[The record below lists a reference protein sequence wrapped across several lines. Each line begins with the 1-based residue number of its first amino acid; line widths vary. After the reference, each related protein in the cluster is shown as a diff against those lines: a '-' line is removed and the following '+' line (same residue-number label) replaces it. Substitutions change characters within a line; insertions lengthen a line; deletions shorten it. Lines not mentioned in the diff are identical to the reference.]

1 MRNRKKVINDFK
13 MDVAARSVNES
24 FCRAVTGAFAAL
36 CDPTVE
42 ELSDLK
48 TAVSEAVT
56 NCIVHGYREKPGRIY
71 IDAALLEGNV
81 LRVKIRDKG
90 CGIEDVSRA
99 MEPLFTT
106 AGGERSGLGFTVM
119 ESFTDSLKVRSAPG
133 KGTVVTLTK
142 KITGKCDG

>member
-1 MRNRKKVINDFK
+1 MKKVINDFK
-13 MDVAARSVNES
+13 MNVAAKSVNES
-24 FCRAVTGAFAAL
+24 FCRAAIGAFAAL

-42 ELSDLK
+42 ELADLK

-56 NCIVHGYREKPGRIY
+56 NCIVHGYKEKPGRIY

-90 CGIEDVSRA
+90 CGIEDVRRA

-119 ESFTDSLKVRSAPG
+119 ESFCDTVKVRSAPG
-133 KGTVVTLTK
+133 RGTVVTLTK
-142 KITGKCDG
+142 TIAGKCDG

>member
-1 MRNRKKVINDFK
+1 MKKSVNDFK
-13 MDVAARSVNES
+13 MNVPSRSVNES

-42 ELSDLK
+42 ELSDIK

-56 NCIVHGYREKPGRIY
+56 NCIVHAYRDRPGRIY

-81 LRVKIRDKG
+81 LRIKIRDRG
-90 CGIEDVSRA
+90 CGIEDVRRA

-119 ESFTDSLKVRSAPG
+119 ESFCDSVKVRSAPG
-133 KGTVVTLTK
+133 KGTAVTLTK
-142 KITGKCDG
+142 TIARKCDE

>member
-1 MRNRKKVINDFK
+1 MKKSVNDFK
-13 MDVAARSVNES
+13 MNVPSRSVNES
-24 FCRAVTGAFAAL
+24 FCRALTGVFAAL

-42 ELSDLK
+42 ELSDIK

-56 NCIVHGYREKPGRIY
+56 NCIVHGYRDKPGRIY

-81 LRVKIRDKG
+81 LRIRIRDKG

-106 AGGERSGLGFTVM
+106 AGDERSGLGFTVM
-119 ESFTDSLKVRSAPG
+119 ESFCDSLKVRSALG
-133 KGTVVTLTK
+133 KGTIVTLTK
-142 KITGKCDG
+142 TITGKCDE

>member
-1 MRNRKKVINDFK
+1 MRNRKKTVNDFK
-13 MDVAARSVNES
+13 MEIAARSVNES
-24 FCRAVTGAFAAL
+24 FCRAAVGAFAAL

-56 NCIVHGYREKPGRIY
+56 NCIVHGYREKPGRVY

>member
-1 MRNRKKVINDFK
+1 MKKVINDFK
-13 MDVAARSVNES
+13 MNVAAKSVNES
-24 FCRAVTGAFAAL
+24 FCRAVMGAFAAL

-42 ELSDLK
+42 ELSDIR

-56 NCIVHGYREKPGRIY
+56 NCIVHGYKEKQGRIY

-90 CGIEDVSRA
+90 CGIEDVSAA

-119 ESFTDSLKVRSAPG
+119 ESFSDSLKVRSTPG
-133 KGTVVTLTK
+133 KGTAVTLTK